1 MRGSEMT
8 DFLRVEMPTDAR
20 LEPCTTDS
28 STMPEC
34 AAPSPDARTTTED
47 PARDDR
53 AREGPGCAA
62 RRATGVGVEGGP
74 GPEPRD
80 GDAGERLRH
89 VTINRGAG
97 GHGLAR

>member
-1 MRGSEMT
+1 MT

-34 AAPSPDARTTTED
+34 AAPSPDARTATED

-53 AREGPGCAA
+53 AREACGV
-62 RRATGVGVEGGP
+62 RRAAGRRESGSRVAP
-74 GPEPRD
+74 APSPETATRASAC
-80 GDAGERLRH
+80 G
-89 VTINRGAG
+89 I
-97 GHGLAR
+97 